1 MATIKEIKQQ
11 AAAVKNAT
19 QVGENTAERVGG
31 ALSGLADIAKQQE
44 VELGKKFDKESISQE
59 FGDSNDKVM
68 SQKATTTAIADEVA
82 RAKAAEGAIIFD
94 VSANNNDA
102 VFESLQALLS
112 SSDLSTIIPTSVRHG
127 GMGIRFIQGS
137 LSSSDNK
144 YVQYRLMSD
153 EFTTDT
159 TQWAIAE
166 EGIYVENPE
175 YIYVKTDKE
184 GKIIWAI
191 KTDGSIHYGT
201 GVPQQVKDYIEKK
214 IADLSLDEY
223 EDIVAFLTDYL
234 GNDTTLKALING
246 INERI
251 PELTDSPEYL
261 QITTD
266 QNSRI
271 LKGIKKDGTVF
282 VVNNQEI
289 DGDTTVKGEFRT
301 PMLEMSPK
309 ENQEWI
315 QVTTDNGNRI
325 LRGRDKHGFLIEYV
339 GLKTPFLFVK
349 EANIGEVGA
358 SAVFVKDH
366 IELSNKAKN
375 QLKNDVSSS
384 IWKNKKIWWCG
395 TSIPAGGYPQIVG
408 SNLGCTVY
416 NEAVGGSGASS
427 LMHLYQSF
435 YWNTSNMG
443 HSVLEELAIL
453 EDCYNID
460 WENKTVSQGTGSLY
474 HMTNVDTCNS
484 WSDFINVLLRSLC
497 FSYQIKLV
505 SKYLIED
512 TTEWDAYMQ
521 YIFGEY
527 DWSTFKT
534 LFTDAQI
541 AQFQFRE
548 KIDLFVID
556 HSVNDE
562 HPTSVNLDSV
572 DMTTYVGAINTYIKL
587 IRYYNPFC
595 QIVMVSP
602 YYRYNYDRA
611 NGYPVDNTNSQDIVQ
626 RMQDIADH
634 WEIPLFNMTEYLP
647 LTSSIKVTTSG
658 YWDKNNQV
666 WHNRGFE
673 WSESGD
679 TFNTNA
685 FLTVNGYV
693 NNNVATMKAFYNPR
707 YDEQFGCMVYDTYPR
722 FIFMRDGLHPH
733 NNGNTKLLEKY
744 AEQLSQLLN
753 NISKGY

>member
-375 QLKNDVSSS
+375 QLKND
-384 IWKNKKIWWCG
+384 ILLMTKKK
-395 TSIPAGGYPQIVG
+395 S
-408 SNLGCTVY
+408 
-416 NEAVGGSGASS
+416 
-427 LMHLYQSF
+427 
-435 YWNTSNMG
+435 
-443 HSVLEELAIL
+443 
-453 EDCYNID
+453 
-460 WENKTVSQGTGSLY
+460 
-474 HMTNVDTCNS
+474 
-484 WSDFINVLLRSLC
+484 
-497 FSYQIKLV
+497 
-505 SKYLIED
+505 
-512 TTEWDAYMQ
+512 
-521 YIFGEY
+521 
-527 DWSTFKT
+527 
-534 LFTDAQI
+534 
-541 AQFQFRE
+541 
-548 KIDLFVID
+548 
-556 HSVNDE
+556 
-562 HPTSVNLDSV
+562 
-572 DMTTYVGAINTYIKL
+572 
-587 IRYYNPFC
+587 
-595 QIVMVSP
+595 
-602 YYRYNYDRA
+602 
-611 NGYPVDNTNSQDIVQ
+611 
-626 RMQDIADH
+626 
-634 WEIPLFNMTEYLP
+634 
-647 LTSSIKVTTSG
+647 
-658 YWDKNNQV
+658 
-666 WHNRGFE
+666 
-673 WSESGD
+673 
-679 TFNTNA
+679 
-685 FLTVNGYV
+685 
-693 NNNVATMKAFYNPR
+693 
-707 YDEQFGCMVYDTYPR
+707 
-722 FIFMRDGLHPH
+722 
-733 NNGNTKLLEKY
+733 
-744 AEQLSQLLN
+744 
-753 NISKGY
+753 